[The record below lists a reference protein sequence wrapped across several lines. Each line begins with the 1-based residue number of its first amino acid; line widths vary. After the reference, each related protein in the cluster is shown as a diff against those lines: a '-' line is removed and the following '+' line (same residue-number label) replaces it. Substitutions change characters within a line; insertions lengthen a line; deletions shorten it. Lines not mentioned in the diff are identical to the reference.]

1 MKKKILLTLLTLIF
15 FGSQLISGDFNDPG
29 FITDRDFF
37 PIQLDW
43 GLIGKTKLID
53 EKSDTVLALG
63 LFLVQQ
69 KSAVFST
76 ALIATHLQKNFGLQL
91 NLFPIGAATEKN
103 YGLSLGFENY
113 SKKNYGVQMGLL
125 NHSWAGKEMDPI
137 HERLQVGGINIA
149 DTLYIGVVND
159 TDKFQIGL
167 FNNGRR
173 GAKFQIGLLNYNP
186 CSIFPWMI
194 LFNFDMRTAPVS
206 APENSGTVPPR

>member
-1 MKKKILLTLLTLIF
+1 MKKKNLLILLTLIL
-15 FGSQLISGDFNDPG
+15 FGSQLFSGDFNDQG
-29 FITDRDFF
+29 LISDCGFF
-37 PIQLDW
+37 PVQLDW

-76 ALIATHLQKNFGLQL
+76 ALIATHLQKNFGIQL
-91 NLFPIGAATEKN
+91 NLLPIGAAAEKN
-103 YGLSLGFENY
+103 YGLSFGFENY
-113 SKKNYGVQMGLL
+113 TKRNYGVQMGLL
-125 NHSWAGKEMDPI
+125 NHSWAGKEMEPVN
-137 HERLQVGGINIA
+137 EKLQVCGINVA

-186 CSIFPWMI
+186 CSILPWMI
-194 LFNFDMRTAPVS
+194 LFNFDMRTTSLPSQDVS
-206 APENSGTVPPR
+206 GGE